1 MSPRPRTR
9 SGRARPD
16 DVGGAEGLLGPPAG
30 WTVVGARRSLLV
42 HRRSLAVTL
51 IALMIAVVIGAVSL
65 ATGTFRVSASELLD
79 VLGGGGEPMARFMI
93 LDQRLPRWTAALTVG
108 GMLAVS
114 GTVFQSVAR
123 NPLGSPDVV
132 GFTRGATTGALLALI
147 TLGGGIVSTGTGA
160 LLGGAATAVVV
171 IVLTMRR
178 GAGGDGLVLAGIAV
192 GQMLSSLNDYLL
204 ASTDVE
210 SAEAAKT
217 WQYGS
222 LNAITWGAAR
232 PLLVTAALLVPLG
245 LAISREGGVL
255 ETGDDTAAA
264 LGSRARRTRVVLI
277 GYGVVLASACVTATG
292 PIGFLALAAP
302 QVARRLSRVSGLG
315 VLPSFGVGAA
325 LLTLSDLVA
334 GRLLSPFQ
342 IPVGLITS
350 AVGGFYLMWLVGP
363 GRTRRPMSH
372 SS

>member
-1 MSPRPRTR
+1 MSPRPRR
-9 SGRARPD
+9 S
-16 DVGGAEGLLGPPAG
+16 
-30 WTVVGARRSLLV
+30 
-42 HRRSLAVTL
+42 
-51 IALMIAVVIGAVSL
+51 I
-65 ATGTFRVSASELLD
+65 
-79 VLGGGGEPMARFMI
+79 
-93 LDQRLPRWTAALTVG
+93 
-108 GMLAVS
+108 
-114 GTVFQSVAR
+114 
-123 NPLGSPDVV
+123 
-132 GFTRGATTGALLALI
+132 
-147 TLGGGIVSTGTGA
+147 
-160 LLGGAATAVVV
+160 
-171 IVLTMRR
+171 
-178 GAGGDGLVLAGIAV
+178 
-192 GQMLSSLNDYLL
+192 
-204 ASTDVE
+204 
-210 SAEAAKT
+210 
-217 WQYGS
+217 
-222 LNAITWGAAR
+222 
-232 PLLVTAALLVPLG
+232 
-245 LAISREGGVL
+245 L

>member
-1 MSPRPRTR
+1 
-9 SGRARPD
+9 
-16 DVGGAEGLLGPPAG
+16 
-30 WTVVGARRSLLV
+30 V

-255 ETGDDTAAA
+255 ERGTT
-264 LGSRARRTRVVLI
+264 
-277 GYGVVLASACVTATG
+277 
-292 PIGFLALAAP
+292 PP
-302 QVARRLSRVSGLG
+302 
-315 VLPSFGVGAA
+315 P
-325 LLTLSDLVA
+325 LSD
-334 GRLLSPFQ
+334 R
-342 IPVGLITS
+342 
-350 AVGGFYLMWLVGP
+350 GP
-363 GRTRRPMSH
+363 GAHESC
-372 SS
+372 